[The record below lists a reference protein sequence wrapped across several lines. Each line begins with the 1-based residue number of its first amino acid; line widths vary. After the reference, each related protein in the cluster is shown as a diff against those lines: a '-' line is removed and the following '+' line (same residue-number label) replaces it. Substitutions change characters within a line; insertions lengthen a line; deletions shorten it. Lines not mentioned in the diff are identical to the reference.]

1 MRIHVYLYIKGE
13 RMRKILALIGAAAA
27 ALAGILVFLSLT
39 NDAQLSEEESAQI
52 QTGIEAVRA
61 LESKNVADIEKK
73 IESNAAS
80 SAAESASA
88 EPQASQSA
96 QASDKKPS
104 ERFASANAM
113 VLGDSQAESLSGYE
127 ILKDANVSAKI
138 SQRVKNSDEQINK
151 AISANASVVFMTYGV
166 NDMGMYSSGDEF
178 AEEYAKKL
186 EKLKSGLP
194 DAEIYVT
201 SVFPASDSAAASNPS
216 LSRDILNDYNAAL
229 KSKSE
234 SMGVT
239 YIDCSGIV
247 EEQYYEPDGQHF
259 KYKMYVKWANFM
271 ADSAG
276 L

>member
-127 ILKDANVSAKI
+127 ILNDANVAAKI

>member
-127 ILKDANVSAKI
+127 ILNDANVAAKI

-201 SVFPASDSAAASNPS
+201 SVFQASDSAAASNPS

>member
-1 MRIHVYLYIKGE
+1 
-13 RMRKILALIGAAAA
+13 MRKILALIGAAAA

-127 ILKDANVSAKI
+127 ILNDANVAAKI

-216 LSRDILNDYNAAL
+216 LSRDILNDYTAAL

>member
-96 QASDKKPS
+96 QAST
-104 ERFASANAM
+104 
-113 VLGDSQAESLSGYE
+113 
-127 ILKDANVSAKI
+127 
-138 SQRVKNSDEQINK
+138 QR
-151 AISANASVVFMTYGV
+151 
-166 NDMGMYSSGDEF
+166 
-178 AEEYAKKL
+178 
-186 EKLKSGLP
+186 
-194 DAEIYVT
+194 
-201 SVFPASDSAAASNPS
+201 ASD
-216 LSRDILNDYNAAL
+216 I
-229 KSKSE
+229 
-234 SMGVT
+234 
-239 YIDCSGIV
+239 
-247 EEQYYEPDGQHF
+247 
-259 KYKMYVKWANFM
+259 
-271 ADSAG
+271 
-276 L
+276 

>member
-127 ILKDANVSAKI
+127 ILNDANVAAKI

-259 KYKMYVKWANFM
+259 KYKMYVKWAIFM

>member
-13 RMRKILALIGAAAA
+13 RMRKILALIGAVAA

-61 LESKNVADIEKK
+61 LESKSVADIEKK

-80 SAAESASA
+80 PAAESASA

-127 ILKDANVSAKI
+127 ILNDANVAAKI

-166 NDMGMYSSGDEF
+166 NDMGMYSSGNEF

-194 DAEIYVT
+194 DAKIYVT

-229 KSKSE
+229 KSRSE

-247 EEQYYEPDGQHF
+247 EDQYYEPDGQHF

>member
-127 ILKDANVSAKI
+127 ILNDANVAAKI

-186 EKLKSGLP
+186 EKLRSGLP